1 MELVILGII
10 LLAVILIAKG
20 GMTYLRKIKAETGY
34 NPVPEIIPRGR
45 TNWQETMG
53 LQMRKK
59 LKRMELI

>member
-1 MELVILGII
+1 M
-10 LLAVILIAKG
+10 LAVVLIAKG